1 MDDEQYNELNEWRRI
16 PPHVTAERMIH
27 IPRFFTSLSQTAAI
41 FIQMAACRDRA
52 VKSGYHQTR
61 KALCRTA
68 RQTTKRNNEFNEL
81 RLWRKSYL
89 TIVSRSTDR

>member
-41 FIQMAACRDRA
+41 FIQMAACRDSLLKA
-52 VKSGYHQTR
+52 GIIKHVKHYAAPRGRQR
-61 KALCRTA
+61 KE
-68 RQTTKRNNEFNEL
+68 TTN
-81 RLWRKSYL
+81 L
-89 TIVSRSTDR
+89 TN